1 MVADQEQEE
10 VPAVVIIKVTLKEE
24 ENFQAAMV
32 QVETEGVEVEAATVM
47 IAANVVDLQEAERA
61 VPEDIRLL
69 FILL

>member
-1 MVADQEQEE
+1 MFD
-10 VPAVVIIKVTLKEE
+10 E

-69 FILL
+69 FIVH